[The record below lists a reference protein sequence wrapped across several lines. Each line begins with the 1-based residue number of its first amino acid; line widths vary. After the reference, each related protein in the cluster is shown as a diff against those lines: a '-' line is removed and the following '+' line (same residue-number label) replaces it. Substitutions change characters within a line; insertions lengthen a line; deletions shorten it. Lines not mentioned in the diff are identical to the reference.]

1 MKVNE
6 EYIAKIEKLTNEGVG
21 IARADNCV
29 VKRWGGEIERD
40 NFRIIYKTLHI
51 LERAMD
57 LDEFNADEISPENLR
72 ISENRWVSI
81 MEMLSENDYISG
93 ISINRPRDGAVLV
106 NQGNIRITLKGLEYL
121 SDNSMMKKAAA
132 VAKGIVDIV
141 K

>member
-1 MKVNE
+1 M
-6 EYIAKIEKLTNEGVG
+6 
-21 IARADNCV
+21 
-29 VKRWGGEIERD
+29 D
-40 NFRIIYKTLHI
+40 NFRIIYKILHI

-132 VAKGIVDIV
+132 VAKGIVDNV

>member
-1 MKVNE
+1 M
-6 EYIAKIEKLTNEGVG
+6 
-21 IARADNCV
+21 
-29 VKRWGGEIERD
+29 D
-40 NFRIIYKTLHI
+40 NFRIIYKILHI

-72 ISENRWVSI
+72 ISENRWFSI

>member
-1 MKVNE
+1 M
-6 EYIAKIEKLTNEGVG
+6 
-21 IARADNCV
+21 
-29 VKRWGGEIERD
+29 D
-40 NFRIIYKTLHI
+40 NFRIIYKILHI

-93 ISINRPRDGAVLV
+93 ISFNRPRDGAVLV